1 MRGAFISLEGI
12 EGVGKSTNVAFT
24 ADTVRAAGYDVVT
37 TREPGGTRLGESVRD
52 WILNGDHGQLSAE
65 IEALLMF
72 AARARHLDE
81 VIRPALAAG
90 RWVVC
95 DRFTDATFAYQGG
108 GRGASRNLLDALRR
122 EVQKGLEPDLTLL
135 LDAPLDVGARRIAE
149 RTPDHFEREQRP
161 FFERVR
167 ASYLSLAA
175 EHSRAHQVD
184 RRCATARAGSAAN
197 RCASAGTRRPSP
209 PVLMT
214 SAIETLSRR
223 LCPWLAPTLEQF
235 ETARRAG
242 TLGHAWL
249 ISGPAGSGKLNLA
262 LVLARR
268 LLGAGDSPTELDA
281 AAALAALAA
290 RHDPLDR
297 HPDLHWLH
305 PEEEKETISVDQVRD
320 VIDTFTLTA
329 HRGGAK
335 VAIVEPAE
343 ALTTAAANALLKTL
357 EEPSRGS
364 YLLLL
369 SHQPGR
375 LPATVRSRCQ
385 HLALRAPST
394 EKVATW
400 LGVAPP
406 VVAEVKRLVGAAPL
420 KIAAAIHADDDQY
433 IQ

>member
-1 MRGAFISLEGI
+1 
-12 EGVGKSTNVAFT
+12 
-24 ADTVRAAGYDVVT
+24 
-37 TREPGGTRLGESVRD
+37 
-52 WILNGDHGQLSAE
+52 
-65 IEALLMF
+65 
-72 AARARHLDE
+72 
-81 VIRPALAAG
+81 
-90 RWVVC
+90 
-95 DRFTDATFAYQGG
+95 
-108 GRGASRNLLDALRR
+108 
-122 EVQKGLEPDLTLL
+122 
-135 LDAPLDVGARRIAE
+135 
-149 RTPDHFEREQRP
+149 
-161 FFERVR
+161 
-167 ASYLSLAA
+167 
-175 EHSRAHQVD
+175 
-184 RRCATARAGSAAN
+184 
-197 RCASAGTRRPSP
+197 
-209 PVLMT
+209 MT

-235 ETARRAG
+235 ETARRADS
-242 TLGHAWL
+242 LGHAWL

-281 AAALAALAA
+281 AAALAALAS

-305 PEEEKETISVDQVRD
+305 PEEDKETISVDQVRD
-320 VIDTFTLTA
+320 VIDIFTLTA

-357 EEPSRGS
+357 EEPSLGS

-385 HLALRAPST
+385 HLALRAPDT
-394 EKVATW
+394 ERVATW

-406 VVAEVKRLVGAAPL
+406 VVAGAKRLVGAAPL
-420 KIAAAIHADDDQY
+420 KIAAAIQADETIVFNKLETDLAELSNDRLEPQTVAQAWAKGDTELALSWLRRRLHEELRSRFTAAAGTTDVTVPTAATLHNAWRNLPARTLVEQY
-433 IQ
+433 DRAEKLLNQLGSGLNIELAVQAMLNALVVTRGRP